1 MVESKSELTQVDL
14 DAMRSLQK
22 CETRLTHLKQ
32 QVSELSFTKLELEG
46 QLSTRETKKMDYTSL
61 VEKYEAV
68 SQACDAQIGK
78 LT

>member
-1 MVESKSELTQVDL
+1 MLESKSELTQVDL

-46 QLSTRETKKMDYTSL
+46 QLSTRETKEMDYTSL
-61 VEKYEAV
+61 V
-68 SQACDAQIGK
+68 
-78 LT
+78 